1 MTRIEWVQ
9 DSSEPMSVPMD
20 LRPLLAEARKQSKR
34 IVVSITP
41 VYARRSL
48 NQNAL
53 FHAKVNEIAAMSGVD
68 RDVVKKMIKVFATG
82 RGYPM
87 VMGDDGLPLIK
98 DGEPLPKPTEEAT
111 VEEME
116 MLIDATFEWAF
127 ANGFYIQE
135 KI

>member
-68 RDVVKKMIKVFATG
+68 RDVVKNIIKVFATG
-82 RGYPM
+82 RGYPC
-87 VMGDDGLPLIK
+87 VVGDDGLPVFK
-98 DGEPLPKPTEEAT
+98 DGKPLPISTEDAT

-116 MLIDATFEWAF
+116 ALIESTFEWAF
-127 ANGFYIQE
+127 ENGFYIEE